1 MRAAYDAL
9 DDATKA
15 EVEDLVCE
23 HSLIY
28 SRGLLGFADFTEE
41 EKAAFAPVRQRLVR
55 THPVTGRKSLYLAS
69 HAGTIVG
76 WPMPEARAFL
86 RDLIEHATQRAVRLR
101 PPMAPA
107 RPGDVGQPPDH
118 APGAPLPGDRGG
130 ARHAAHHD
138 RGRRADGGAGRFVAA
153 TGSRHVIVICGMEAH
168 VCVLQSALGL
178 KVLGF
183 APVVVADAVAS
194 RRPESREVALQ
205 RMRAHDIEIVTAEMV
220 VFEWL
225 REAGTPAFKAILPLV
240 R

>member
-1 MRAAYDAL
+1 M
-9 DDATKA
+9 
-15 EVEDLVCE
+15 
-23 HSLIY
+23 
-28 SRGLLGFADFTEE
+28 
-41 EKAAFAPVRQRLVR
+41 
-55 THPVTGRKSLYLAS
+55 
-69 HAGTIVG
+69 
-76 WPMPEARAFL
+76 
-86 RDLIEHATQRAVRLR
+86 
-101 PPMAPA
+101 
-107 RPGDVGQPPDH
+107 
-118 APGAPLPGDRGG
+118 
-130 ARHAAHHD
+130 
-138 RGRRADGGAGRFVAA
+138 
-153 TGSRHVIVICGMEAH
+153 IVICGMEAH